1 MKKVLLIICVVV
13 AYTLQAQ
20 VDTLRGRVPYFHYNY
35 YDSNWCKSQ
44 LFQGTYCCIVPFSSC
59 ISRVGIA
66 NSLIGPGSHAGGGYY
81 ACSYMADVSEIAI
94 RMDMDSAI
102 NISGIAFGYNTIAGR
117 GAFKGKRMYG
127 YSMIDTPQ
135 YNTEDYI
142 FNIYDQAMGLLFSD
156 TIPTDSFRI
165 DCYIEA
171 GFKSGYDANMPAWE
185 LFYTTGQVGYET
197 PAYIGMCKVYF
208 DTIIH
213 VPDTFYI
220 GITSSTPIHSDA
232 DTMLVVT
239 AFYDSYGDRPP
250 ATTCMPYESRRYRI
264 APGKGDSI
272 QYWADEE
279 CHYGVQTCLYPILA
293 LPCGEVTNLRC
304 HTIGSAGIVAYV
316 EWDAGVNDSAYEVSY
331 GPEGTPAGE
340 GTVFETTIP
349 QFVHALD
356 RNTHYD
362 FYVRA
367 RCDLDTTVWTA
378 WSEPLH
384 VHLASM
390 TINDAKEPFEWSL
403 TPNPAHWSATVQC
416 ETGMTSV
423 ELLTVKGER
432 IMLRDMAGRQT
443 CTLDL
448 SGLARG
454 IYIVQVT
461 TPKGTAA
468 RKLAVE

>member
-1 MKKVLLIICVVV
+1 MKKVLLILCVLV
-13 AYTLQAQ
+13 AYTVQAQ
-20 VDTLRGRVPYFHYNY
+20 VDTIRWKVPYWHYNF
-35 YDSNWCKSQ
+35 YDSTWCQSQ
-44 LFQGTYCCIVPFSSC
+44 VNQGQLYHIYPVNTIVNKVGTARVNVNGIPIWGRGIMICGYCDESPEV
-59 ISRVGIA
+59 
-66 NSLIGPGSHAGGGYY
+66 
-81 ACSYMADVSEIAI
+81 AI
-94 RMDMDSAI
+94 RMDRDTASE
-102 NISGIAFGYNTIAGR
+102 ISGIVFGYNNHDFHGVSDEDPGHIYAC
-117 GAFKGKRMYG
+117 GAELLY
-127 YSMIDTPQ
+127 YT
-135 YNTEDYI
+135 NDYI
-142 FNIYDQAMGLLFSD
+142 FNIYDKWMGLIWSD
-156 TIPTDSFRI
+156 TVETEDLKV
-165 DCYIEA
+165 DCCMEA
-171 GFKSGYDANMPAWE
+171 GFDWRYAMTSYDYYYPHQQ
-185 LFYTTGQVGYET
+185 GGYEA
-197 PAYIGMCKVYF
+197 PCYINLCKVYF
-208 DTIIH
+208 DTIIQ

-220 GITSSTPIHSDA
+220 GLTSTTPINTYH
-232 DTMLVVT
+232 DTMLMVT
-239 AFYDSYGDRPP
+239 ALYETYYTHGHDNLYSF
-250 ATTCMPYESRRYRI
+250 PYESRRYRI

-272 QYWADEE
+272 QYWAEEE

-403 TPNPAHWSATVQC
+403 TPNPAHGSATVQC
-416 ETGMTSV
+416 DVGITSV

-432 IMLRDMAGRQT
+432 VMLREIAGEQT

-448 SGLARG
+448 TGLARG

-461 TPKGTAA
+461 TPQGTAA